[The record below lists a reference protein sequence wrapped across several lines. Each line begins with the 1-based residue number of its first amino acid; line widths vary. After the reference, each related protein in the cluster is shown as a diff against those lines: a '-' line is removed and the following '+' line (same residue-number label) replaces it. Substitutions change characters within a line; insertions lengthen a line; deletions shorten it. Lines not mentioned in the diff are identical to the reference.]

1 MIQKGNYA
9 DFEIL
14 PDGNLKITLTP
25 EGKIELTDLISNPHP
40 DQWDFITLQNIVEYQ
55 LCNGWAWLEPESV
68 EALTESP
75 ILSQDVSYD
84 DNGDIET
91 VGDIFWYPNYQV
103 ENLAEK
109 LLENGYL
116 IFSKGE

>member
-1 MIQKGNYA
+1 MIQKGNYT

-14 PDGNLKITLTP
+14 PNGDLKITLNP
-25 EGKIELTDLISNPHP
+25 EGKIELTETQEQYKDSWNDFDL
-40 DQWDFITLQNIVEYQ
+40 FYNIIDYH
-55 LCNGWAWLEPESV
+55 LCNGWTRLYPEDV
-68 EALTESP
+68 GALTESP
-75 ILSQDVSYD
+75 ILSQDVSYN